1 MKIPVLRKIL
11 YVVSY
16 IVGIGVPVWAV
27 LEKFPSTAHSNG
39 TAKTV
44 ASSSILILIIISA
57 VWGKVILKAL
67 RQYFGW
73 ITGWVGL
80 AFSSAILAAI
90 FTWLYKSAKMIKN
103 ISTVCIACC
112 VGFTMAALISG
123 FAKFILREKGETNQ
137 NEAGND

>member
-11 YVVSY
+11 YVISY
-16 IVGIGVPVWAV
+16 VFGIGVPVWAV
-27 LEKFPSTAHSNG
+27 LEKFQSTAKSNG

-44 ASSSILILIIISA
+44 AFSSILILIIIAA

-73 ITGWVGL
+73 ITGWIGL
-80 AFSSAILAAI
+80 AFSSAILASI
-90 FTWLYKSAKMIKN
+90 FTWLYKSAEMIKN

-123 FAKFILREKGETNQ
+123 FSKFILREKGESKKDET
-137 NEAGND
+137 GND

>member
-1 MKIPVLRKIL
+1 MKRQALRKIL

-44 ASSSILILIIISA
+44 AFSSILILIIISA

-90 FTWLYKSAKMIKN
+90 FTWLYKSAEMIKN

-112 VGFTMAALISG
+112 VGFAMAAMISG
-123 FAKFILREKGETNQ
+123 FAKFILKENGESK
-137 NEAGND
+137 EDESGND